1 MRAGNLLSA
10 ASEMQMESSLPHR
23 AFFLSFLK
31 GCFRRLSSFAS
42 MVKMTAPPVM
52 RILVAPDKFK
62 GSLTAASAAGAIAR
76 GLRAVL
82 RDAEI
87 QTAAI
92 ADGGEGFAEALR
104 DALGGVWVEA
114 QVQDALGREVS
125 ARYAWVEAE
134 GIAILEMSEASGLW
148 RLKKS
153 ELAPL
158 RANTFGTGQL
168 LRHAVERGARKIFI
182 GLGGSATT
190 DGGIGMAAALG
201 YNFLTDDGGDLEPF
215 PGNLLSLIR
224 IETEEAIELPE
235 IVAACDVQNP
245 LLGERGA
252 ARVFG
257 PQKGADAKAVVA
269 LEEGLLNLAD
279 VVAADLGC
287 DFRETPGAGAA
298 GGIAYGLMSF
308 CRARVCS
315 GFDLVADLLKL
326 EDRIASSD
334 LIITGEGRLD
344 GQTLEGKG
352 PAGVSALARKH
363 GKPIVAF
370 AGSVAETPE
379 VHALFDAACPI
390 IDEPVDLHEAMAR
403 GAEFLERAAGR
414 AARLLKL
421 GNIL

>member
-1 MRAGNLLSA
+1 M
-10 ASEMQMESSLPHR
+10 
-23 AFFLSFLK
+23 
-31 GCFRRLSSFAS
+31 
-42 MVKMTAPPVM
+42 
-52 RILVAPDKFK
+52 
-62 GSLTAASAAGAIAR
+62 
-76 GLRAVL
+76 
-82 RDAEI
+82 
-87 QTAAI
+87 AAI
-92 ADGGEGFAEALR
+92 ADGGEGFAEALCA
-104 DALGGVWVEA
+104 ALGGVWVEER
-114 QVQDALGREVS
+114 VQDALGREVA
-125 ARYAWVEAE
+125 ARYAWVEGAR
-134 GIAILEMSEASGLW
+134 IAILEMSEASGLW
-148 RLKKS
+148 RLKQS

-168 LRHAVERGARKIFI
+168 LRHAVERGATKIFI

-201 YNFLTDDGGDLEPF
+201 YNFLTDDGDDLAPF

-245 LLGERGA
+245 LLGERGT

-257 PQKGADAKAVVA
+257 PQKGADARTVVA
-269 LEEGLLNLAD
+269 LEEGLHNLAD

-334 LIITGEGRLD
+334 LVITGEGRLD

-379 VHALFDAACPI
+379 IHALFDAACAI
-390 IDEPVDLHEAMAR
+390 IDEPVGLDEAMAR

-421 GNIL
+421 GNTL